1 MRRARPDAA
10 ASPRT
15 VTATALLPLAALL
28 LAPTCRAELKTVASV
43 EARTTYTDNVQLAP
57 DGEARS
63 LWIAELVPGLAF
75 SGHSRRVQLDAGYQ
89 AHLYGYSRA
98 DSAANRSR
106 ESEFHG
112 ALHAEAV
119 DELLFID
126 ASGAYRQQQVSA
138 FGLPVADNQYLSAN
152 RAQVKSYR
160 ISPYLRHS
168 FGPQLRGELHYTYDA
183 VSSDQ
188 PGFAHSTGNCMQGTL
203 AGAGTA
209 RLGWSLHASRQRL
222 DSGVSPASTATSYRL
237 DAQFALLT
245 QWRLTASAG
254 HERYTYA
261 QQVGDLPSGKSW
273 SVGMIWTPSSRTSVM
288 ASLGKRYFGN
298 SNAFEALHRTRRS
311 AWSLSYSTD
320 VTTARDQF
328 LLPASVSTAALLDG
342 LFAAGVADPVQRQL
356 AVAAFIKA
364 NGLPASIANN
374 INYFSNRY
382 VLQKQLQLGAVF
394 TLPRSALVLSLFD
407 NRRQALS
414 AVGSDSALLGPVSAF
429 YNDNVRQQGGGVTL
443 NLRLRPHT
451 TLNLSATAIR
461 VRGLGE
467 ADAAG
472 IQAGSSRTRMLRA
485 GLTQQLGRQL
495 NAAIEVRR
503 QQGNVQGAVGGN
515 AGAYHENAL
524 VLQVSQI
531 F

>member
-1 MRRARPDAA
+1 M
-10 ASPRT
+10 
-15 VTATALLPLAALL
+15 ATAATTLLPLAAIF
-28 LAPTCRAELKTVASV
+28 LATGCRAELKTVASV

-57 DGEARS
+57 DGQARS
-63 LWIAELVPGLAF
+63 LWIAELVPGLAV
-75 SGHSRRVQLDAGYQ
+75 SDHRRRLQIDAGYQ
-89 AHLYGYSRA
+89 AHLYGYSRN
-98 DSAANRSR
+98 DEAANRSR

-112 ALHAEAV
+112 ALHAEAI
-119 DELLFID
+119 DDFLFFD

-138 FGLPVADNQYLSAN
+138 FGPPLADNNYLSAN

-160 ISPYLRHS
+160 LSPYLRHS

-188 PGFAHSTGNCMQGTL
+188 PGFARSTGNSVQATL
-203 AGAGTA
+203 AGGGG
-209 RLGWSLHASRQRL
+209 RLGWTLYGNRQRL

-237 DAQFALLT
+237 DAQLAVLAQL
-245 QWRLTASAG
+245 RLTASAG

-261 QQVGDLPSGKSW
+261 QQAGDLPTGKSW
-273 SVGMIWTPSSRTSVM
+273 SVGMIWTPTSRTSIT
-288 ASLGKRYFGN
+288 ASVGRRYFGN

-311 AWSLSYSTD
+311 VWSLSYSTD

-342 LFAAGVADPVQRQL
+342 LFAASVSDPVLRQQ
-356 AVAAFIKA
+356 AVAAFIRA
-364 NGLPASIANN
+364 NGLPASLSDN

-382 VLQKQLQLGAVF
+382 VLQKQLQLSSIY
-394 TLPRSALVLSLFD
+394 TLPRSALMLSLFD

-414 AVGSDSALLGPVSAF
+414 AVGSDSVLLGPVSAF
-429 YNDNVRQQGGGVTL
+429 YNDNIRQQGGGATL
-443 NLRLRPHT
+443 NMRLRPHT
-451 TLNLSATAIR
+451 TLNLSATTIR

-467 ADAAG
+467 GGAAG
-472 IQAGSSRTRMLRA
+472 LAAGSSRSRQLRA

-495 NAAIEVRR
+495 NAAIELRR
-503 QQGNVQGAVGGN
+503 QQGRVQGAD
-515 AGAYHENAL
+515 GAANPYRENAV